1 MIIEICA
8 IILIVLVIASFSIAC
23 DRNFYVDTRLG
34 WFTFAFLLLVLL
46 VLILIQ
52 LKKPTA
58 MDVYQDKTTLEI
70 TYKDGVPVDS
80 VVVWR
85 GDER

>member
-1 MIIEICA
+1 MRNVYENTILRKERGREMIIEICA

-23 DRNFYVDTRLG
+23 DRNFYVDTRPG

-52 LKKPTA
+52 LKNQQQWMYIKIK
-58 MDVYQDKTTLEI
+58 QHLK
-70 TYKDGVPVDS
+70 
-80 VVVWR
+80 
-85 GDER
+85 